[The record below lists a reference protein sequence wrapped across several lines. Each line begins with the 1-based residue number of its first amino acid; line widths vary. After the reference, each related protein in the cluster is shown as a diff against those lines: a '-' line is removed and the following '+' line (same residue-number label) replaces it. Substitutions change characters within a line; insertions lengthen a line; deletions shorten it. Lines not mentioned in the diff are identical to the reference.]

1 MLFTYREGDNVSM
14 ETGDLLVQHA
24 EGEWLKGNLF
34 HNGLSHTLVVLV
46 VPELA
51 LNHKMLLTHR
61 TVAMVLEVGTV
72 SSS

>member
-1 MLFTYREGDNVSM
+1 M

-34 HNGLSHTLVVLV
+34 HNGLSHTSVVLV

-51 LNHKMLLTHR
+51 LNHKMLLTH
-61 TVAMVLEVGTV
+61 
-72 SSS
+72 

>member
-1 MLFTYREGDNVSM
+1 M

-34 HNGLSHTLVVLV
+34 HSGLSHTLVVLV

-51 LNHKMLLTHR
+51 LNHKMLLTH
-61 TVAMVLEVGTV
+61 
-72 SSS
+72 